1 MSTSTLNLQDSKLVS
16 VLHTAP
22 ANGAPSSADYVD
34 GDLEKVT
41 DLATITAFINGTL
54 LPMLNSLAS
63 SASSGLL
70 GTGIYTDTSAQDA
83 LVFNAATGNPL
94 TIADSLRSLNG
105 MIQAAQTQVTNL
117 SQQVASL
124 QARLSSSNQ
133 NDVALALQ
141 GITSQL
147 AAQQAQITE
156 LANAVSATTRSLPRR
171 ATYFPRARGGPAA
184 APPGPAWP
192 ARVYRDRSAPASCA
206 SRLRADRDM
215 ALCRS
220 IYMSGSGGIDG

>member
-1 MSTSTLNLQDSKLVS
+1 MQDIELVS

-22 ANGAPSSADYVD
+22 ANGVPSSADYVD

-41 DLATITAFINGTL
+41 DLATIVAFINGTL

-133 NDVALALQ
+133 AP
-141 GITSQL
+141 SP
-147 AAQQAQITE
+147 
-156 LANAVSATTRSLPRR
+156 PR
-171 ATYFPRARGGPAA
+171 THISRARGRGPAEV
-184 APPGPAWP
+184 PPPFPTPVRPGRPVST
-192 ARVYRDRSAPASCA
+192 RTDRPLLPV
-206 SRLRADRDM
+206 RP
-215 ALCRS
+215 
-220 IYMSGSGGIDG
+220 G